1 MPSRELALAAVDTEC
16 VAGDASTSSGV
27 TTLGSQTAAHGSS
40 VAPDA
45 ESAAVVPKVEP
56 PNEVDGVNTDGRLRH
71 DWMTKYEGA
80 AQELIRQDAWYVAIL
95 LGLALA
101 LIFLT
106 WRGTTFLVLTDG
118 CASCNEVAFKK
129 YSYFFLGGF
138 LGGVLFAIKYL
149 YKVVARGY
157 WNVDRRLWRIFSPFL
172 SGSLALVV
180 GALIDS
186 GVLGLTTKI
195 ASGAAYFSYGFI
207 TGYFADRAIDK
218 MQEVAETVFG
228 APGRKDAIKAPAKDA
243 RSSEDAVDAPL
254 KA

>member
-1 MPSRELALAAVDTEC
+1 MPSRELSLATADTES
-16 VAGDASTSSGV
+16 VAGDSSTSAGA
-27 TTLGSQTAAHGSS
+27 TTAGPQTQAHGSS
-40 VAPDA
+40 LAPDA
-45 ESAAVVPKVEP
+45 ENVAVVPNVEP

-71 DWMTKYEGA
+71 DWMTKYQGGA
-80 AQELIRQDAWYVAIL
+80 PKLIRQDAWYVAIL
-95 LGLALA
+95 LGLALG

-118 CASCNEVAFKK
+118 CTSCNAVVFKK

-138 LGGVLFAIKYL
+138 LGGVLFSIKYL

-157 WNVDRRLWRIFSPFL
+157 WNVDRRLWRFFSPFL
-172 SGSLALVV
+172 SGGLALVV

-218 MQEVAETVFG
+218 MQEVAETIFG
-228 APGRKDAIKAPAKDA
+228 APGRKDTIKAPAKDA
-243 RSSEDAVDAPL
+243 KPSEDTVDAL
-254 KA
+254 R

>member
-1 MPSRELALAAVDTEC
+1 MPSRELGLATADTES
-16 VAGDASTSSGV
+16 VAGDSSTSAGA
-27 TTLGSQTAAHGSS
+27 TTPGPQTPAHGSS
-40 VAPDA
+40 VACDA
-45 ESAAVVPKVEP
+45 ENVAVAPKAEP

-71 DWMTKYEGA
+71 DWMTKYKGDA
-80 AQELIRQDAWYVAIL
+80 PKLIRQDAWYVAIL
-95 LGLALA
+95 LGLVLG

-118 CASCNEVAFKK
+118 CTSCNEVVFKK

-138 LGGVLFAIKYL
+138 LGGVLFSIKYL

-157 WNVDRRLWRIFSPFL
+157 WNVDRRLWRILSPLL
-172 SGSLALVV
+172 SGGLALVV

-186 GVLGLTTKI
+186 GVLGLTTKV

-228 APGRKDAIKAPAKDA
+228 APGRKDAIKAPAKDT
-243 RSSEDAVDAPL
+243 
-254 KA
+254 